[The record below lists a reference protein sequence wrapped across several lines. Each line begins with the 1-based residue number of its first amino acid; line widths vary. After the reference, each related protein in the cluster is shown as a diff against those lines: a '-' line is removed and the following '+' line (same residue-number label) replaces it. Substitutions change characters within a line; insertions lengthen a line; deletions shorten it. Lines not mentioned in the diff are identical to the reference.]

1 MTHSADLD
9 QLAYSHCFQ
18 RRGISGFSRTRVKC
32 QLWIDILQVSSKSK
46 PSSVV
51 GSVKRKFVDEEEGE
65 EEEYDPL
72 NPAVGTVASVI
83 RGPARK

>member
-1 MTHSADLD
+1 M
-9 QLAYSHCFQ
+9 
-18 RRGISGFSRTRVKC
+18 
-32 QLWIDILQVSSKSK
+32 SSKSK